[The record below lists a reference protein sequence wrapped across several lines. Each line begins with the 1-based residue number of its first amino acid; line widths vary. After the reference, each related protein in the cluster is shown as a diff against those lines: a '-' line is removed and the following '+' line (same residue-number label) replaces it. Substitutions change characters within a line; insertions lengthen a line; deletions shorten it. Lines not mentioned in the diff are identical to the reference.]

1 MSLLSD
7 KMESRLSLDRA
18 GGGGSGEREGDPDSP
33 RNRGKGWEG
42 VCREKR
48 LASGRT
54 KVSASFH
61 GRGNRQWAAL
71 RARAGLGFPEP
82 RGFVLRPDTGLYHGK
97 PHFTSPQLTLGATLG
112 ATKPS
117 SGCPQPPP
125 SITEPF
131 DNGRVCLFARSVMR
145 NLLQ

>member
-1 MSLLSD
+1 M
-7 KMESRLSLDRA
+7 
-18 GGGGSGEREGDPDSP
+18 GGFGEREGDPDSP
-33 RNRGKGWEG
+33 WNQGKGWEG

-61 GRGNRQWAAL
+61 GRGNRQWAVL
-71 RARAGLGFPEP
+71 RAREGLGFPEP

-125 SITEPF
+125 SITEPSI
-131 DNGRVCLFARSVMR
+131 NGPVVLVCKEFYAKLVTVNRST
-145 NLLQ
+145 NICE